1 MSGGTVG
8 PHQIQYRFE
17 AEYIAAHKLSLL
29 PTNLPRAHYLRLSTV
44 GEKLGRKRTRR
55 ADTNLPA
62 KVHIIHSTRNV
73 PANATYSESFNFFH
87 LFTVL
92 QSPLPRMAIPS
103 LFDYSQITTLFKL
116 QACRGLSCSG
126 PANNVCVAFGTSHPP
141 IRIRFGQIRSYSYE
155 RTQISYLFKL

>member
-1 MSGGTVG
+1 MGERSVHIRSNIDLRLNSGPQT
-8 PHQIQYRFE
+8 
-17 AEYIAAHKLSLL
+17 SLL

-62 KVHIIHSTRNV
+62 KVHIINSTRNV

-92 QSPLPRMAIPS
+92 QSPLPGMAIPS

-116 QACRGLSCSG
+116 QAYRR
-126 PANNVCVAFGTSHPP
+126 VVV
-141 IRIRFGQIRSYSYE
+141 
-155 RTQISYLFKL
+155 